1 MIISQLRFLED
12 PMWAERKNFL
22 SGRTEPPRII
32 GIDPGSQHSGIA
44 YIVGKSLYPFSPKDF
59 KVIDVFALSSK
70 EKVPLN
76 KRVSLFHTAVYE
88 LLLELKPNL
97 CALETCFLGKNPQS
111 ALKLGMVR
119 GAIISAIYR
128 LNIPLYELAPT
139 KIKKIVTGNGR
150 AKKDEVALA
159 LKRLLNFDSTGVSY
173 DASDAL
179 AIALSCGLEV
189 GSGEQLFN

>member
-1 MIISQLRFLED
+1 MWLEKKNSL
-12 PMWAERKNFL
+12 AGRK
-22 SGRTEPPRII
+22 EPPRII

-59 KVIDVFALSSK
+59 KVIDVFTLSSK
-70 EKVPLN
+70 EKTPLN
-76 KRVSLFHTAVYE
+76 KRLSMFHTAVYE
-88 LLLELKPNL
+88 LLQEFKPNL

-128 LNIPLYELAPT
+128 LDIPLYEIAPT
-139 KIKKIVTGNGR
+139 KIKKIVTGSGR

-159 LKRLLNFDSTGVSY
+159 LKRLLSFELGDLSH

-179 AIALSCGLEV
+179 AIALSCGLEL
-189 GSGEQLFN
+189 GHGNSFSDKNLFV